1 MGGFCDFFSLLPGK
15 APSHQERVDA
25 VPWSYSKLIRLSA
38 ISLLPISPPYLN
50 LLVHFLL
57 L

>member
-1 MGGFCDFFSLLPGK
+1 MGGFCDLFSLLPGK